1 MSTISATTAAS
12 QSTVAA
18 SSASVNSDA
27 QDRFLKLLVTQLKNQ
42 DPLNP
47 MDNAQI
53 TSQMAQ
59 ISTVSGIDQLNATMQ
74 SMATSFNSAQ
84 SLQATSMI
92 GHNVLAPGNGILLQ
106 GSSAVGGVELD
117 AAADAVTVS
126 ILDASGQLLHKV
138 DLGAQDA
145 GLLSFQWD
153 GATDSGTNAASGN
166 YRFAIEAT
174 SGGKKIGATALAV
187 GQVASVTTGKTG
199 VTLNVN
205 EIGAI
210 ALSDVRQVM

>member
-1 MSTISATTAAS
+1 M
-12 QSTVAA
+12 
-18 SSASVNSDA
+18 
-27 QDRFLKLLVTQLKNQ
+27 
-42 DPLNP
+42 
-47 MDNAQI
+47 
-53 TSQMAQ
+53 
-59 ISTVSGIDQLNATMQ
+59 
-74 SMATSFNSAQ
+74 
-84 SLQATSMI
+84 
-92 GHNVLAPGNGILLQ
+92 
-106 GSSAVGGVELD
+106 ELD

-138 DLGAQDA
+138 ELGAQDA

-153 GATDSGTNAASGN
+153 GATDSGANAAAGN
-166 YRFAIEAT
+166 YRFAVEAT

>member
-1 MSTISATTAAS
+1 
-12 QSTVAA
+12 
-18 SSASVNSDA
+18 
-27 QDRFLKLLVTQLKNQ
+27 
-42 DPLNP
+42 

-92 GHNVLAPGNGILLQ
+92 GHNVLAPGNVILLQ